1 MLARTVTLD
10 WILDLSEPSMLHLQN
25 GPNNYANSSG
35 GCEVSGM
42 MQAKGQLWAWHIEY
56 APEIREII
64 AAAVVVII
72 TVVRIWMQ

>member
-1 MLARTVTLD
+1 M
-10 WILDLSEPSMLHLQN
+10 
-25 GPNNYANSSG
+25 SG
-35 GCEVSGM
+35 V

-72 TVVRIWMQ
+72 TVVRVGCNDFIVFIHYSIPSINPY